1 MIFSPQLRWS
11 HVRNLYLILLLSTL
25 STFSLA
31 QTPKFFSAS
40 VPVASQSVNERE
52 RAATAGLREVLVRI
66 SGVTQLDDYA
76 ALAEILPR
84 ASRYIEQFHYEVVR
98 DGGAPQEHLVMS
110 FSASA
115 VENALRQVG
124 LPFWPINRPSV
135 LVWLVEDDVS
145 EGKRLINDTSGSV
158 VQGLLQAAQKRG
170 LPLRFP
176 LLDLED
182 QLAIGAEQIWNLDE
196 AAILEASLRY
206 AADTVL
212 VGRYTRT
219 FSTGEW
225 WTTWQFF
232 HKGQG
237 RLYDLRHADPVL
249 VGQQA
254 LDPLADHLAQLYALR
269 SSAEGAGQL
278 YVQVGPVADFGTY
291 RKTLDYLDRLAVVT
305 SSNLLAVTGDTLL
318 LTLQLNGTQ
327 DQLLNALSLD
337 RKMRPRTA
345 QTTAPQM
352 ATGTEQMLQLE
363 WIGR

>member
-1 MIFSPQLRWS
+1 MTFSPQLRLS
-11 HVRNLYLILLLSTL
+11 HLRNLYLILLLSTL
-25 STFSLA
+25 STLSLA
-31 QTPKFFSAS
+31 KTPSFFSAS
-40 VPVASQSVNERE
+40 VPVASQSANERE
-52 RAATAGLREVLVRI
+52 RAATEGLREVLVRV

-76 ALAEILPR
+76 ALAEIQRR

-98 DGGAPQEHLVMS
+98 DGGVTQEHLVMS

-115 VENALRQVG
+115 VENALRQAG

-145 EGKRLINDTSGSV
+145 EGKRLINDTSGPV
-158 VQGLLQAAQKRG
+158 VQGLLHAAQKRG

-196 AAILEASLRY
+196 TAILEASLRY

-237 RLYDLRHADPVL
+237 RLYDLRQADPTL

-254 LDPLADHLAQLYALR
+254 LDPLADYLAQLYALR

-278 YVQVGPVADFGTY
+278 YVQVGPVGDFGTY

-318 LTLQLNGTQ
+318 LSLQLNGTQ

-337 RKMRPRTA
+337 RKMRPHTA
-345 QTTAPQM
+345 QTTAPHM
-352 ATGTEQMLQLE
+352 ATGNEQMLQLE